1 MNRHDYVDLYTRGW
15 ADGDVP
21 TMMRALADDFVFDN
35 PRVGKITKSQFE
47 SYFKELQKFVTTHRR
62 GSTSERFMEFGD
74 VVRDDDGTTLTNWTW
89 WRIPGTKL
97 EGAGLMKVTD
107 YGVVSHRAAFYAIPQ
122 W

>member
-1 MNRHDYVDLYTRGW
+1 
-15 ADGDVP
+15 
-21 TMMRALADDFVFDN
+21 
-35 PRVGKITKSQFE
+35 
-47 SYFKELQKFVTTHRR
+47 
-62 GSTSERFMEFGD
+62 MEFGD

-107 YGVVSHRAAFYAIPQ
+107 QGVVSHRAAFYAIPQ